1 MYIAFYI
8 SLTLWVEPVEISFS
22 QDTFHFGCKRNEVNE
37 EEEFFF
43 NFTLF

>member
-22 QDTFHFGCKRNEVNE
+22 QATFHFGCKRNEVNE
-37 EEEFFF
+37 MKKRIFF
-43 NFTLF
+43 